1 MMAANMGYLFQRDYY
16 RGIKEDVLFDTTK
29 EKTEQTS
36 FFCKKNNC
44 LIENS
49 KHNYGDYV
57 IGNGFPLK
65 TIYPG
70 LITGIGMVHET
81 GMMGEFKLGMAFD
94 FSTGYPFIPGSS
106 VKGLLRSMFPIL
118 NTGQKLDN
126 DAKKALFEE
135 KKNYIASKIKEIVNN
150 NDNNDKYR
158 DIRAEINLFTNEES
172 TQLAES
178 IFCGKRYDGDFL
190 SIYER
195 DVFYDAQIVGDYSEM
210 GILGFDY
217 ITPHPDPLKNP
228 NPIQF
233 LKILPNVELFFGFK
247 LNETQIRKSDGS
259 QIRVPKELKLDLFK
273 EILIT
278 VGVGAKTNVGYG
290 QLKIEK

>member
-16 RGIKEDVLFDTTK
+16 RGIKDDVLSDTTK
-29 EKTEQTS
+29 DKKKQKS
-36 FFCKKNNC
+36 FFCDKNYR

-49 KHNYGDYV
+49 MHSYDDCEIGD
-57 IGNGFPLK
+57 GFRLK

-94 FSTGYPFIPGSS
+94 FSTGYPVIHGSS

-126 DAKKALFEE
+126 DARKALFEE
-135 KKNYIASKIKEIVNN
+135 KKNYIASTIKEIVK
-150 NDNNDKYR
+150 NNDKYS
-158 DIRAEINLFTNEES
+158 DVCDKIILFTNEES

-195 DVFYDAQIVGDYSEM
+195 DIFYDAQIVGDYSKM

-233 LKILPNVELFFGFK
+233 LKILPNVELSFCFK
-247 LNETQIRKSDGS
+247 LNETQIRKSDGT
-259 QIRVPKELKLDLFK
+259 QIRVPKELKLELFK
-273 EILIT
+273 KILTT
-278 VGVGAKTNVGYG
+278 VGIGAKTNVGYG
-290 QLKIEK
+290 QLSVIKEK

>member
-1 MMAANMGYLFQRDYY
+1 MIQVIAGTPQIKPFSASLIFVIISNILSLLKRDYTD
-16 RGIKEDVLFDTTK
+16 I
-29 EKTEQTS
+29 
-36 FFCKKNNC
+36 
-44 LIENS
+44 I
-49 KHNYGDYV
+49 
-57 IGNGFPLK
+57 
-65 TIYPG
+65 
-70 LITGIGMVHET
+70 
-81 GMMGEFKLGMAFD
+81 
-94 FSTGYPFIPGSS
+94 
-106 VKGLLRSMFPIL
+106 
-118 NTGQKLDN
+118 
-126 DAKKALFEE
+126 
-135 KKNYIASKIKEIVNN
+135 EIVN
-150 NDNNDKYR
+150 NNDKYR

-195 DVFYDAQIVGDYSEM
+195 DIFYDAQIVGDYSEM

-233 LKILPNVELFFGFK
+233 LKILPNVELFFCFK

-273 EILIT
+273 IILTT
-278 VGVGAKTNVGYG
+278 VGIGAKTNVGYG
-290 QLKIEK
+290 QLKIEEK

>member
-1 MMAANMGYLFQRDYY
+1 MAANMGYLFQRDYY
-16 RGIKEDVLFDTTK
+16 LGIKDDVLSDTTK
-29 EKTEQTS
+29 DKKKQKS
-36 FFCKKNNC
+36 FFCDKNYR

-49 KHNYGDYV
+49 MHSYDDCEIGD
-57 IGNGFPLK
+57 GFRLK

-94 FSTGYPFIPGSS
+94 FSTGYPVIHGSS

-126 DAKKALFEE
+126 DARKALFEE
-135 KKNYIASKIKEIVNN
+135 KKNYIASTIKEIVK
-150 NDNNDKYR
+150 NNDKYS
-158 DIRAEINLFTNEES
+158 DVCDKIILFTNEES

-195 DVFYDAQIVGDYSEM
+195 DIFYDAQIVGDYSKM

-233 LKILPNVELFFGFK
+233 LKILPNVELSFCFK
-247 LNETQIRKSDGS
+247 LNETQIRKSDGT
-259 QIRVPKELKLDLFK
+259 QIRVPKELKLELFK
-273 EILIT
+273 KILTT
-278 VGVGAKTNVGYG
+278 VGIGAKTNVGYG
-290 QLKIEK
+290 QLSVIKEK

>member
-16 RGIKEDVLFDTTK
+16 RWIKDDVLSDTTK
-29 EKTEQTS
+29 DKNKQKS
-36 FFCKKNNC
+36 FFCAKNDS
-44 LIENS
+44 LIRNS
-49 KHNYGDYV
+49 MHSYDDCEIGD
-57 IGNGFPLK
+57 GFRLK

-94 FSTGYPFIPGSS
+94 FSTGYPIIPGSS

-135 KKNYIASKIKEIVNN
+135 KKNYIASKIKEIVT
-150 NDNNDKYR
+150 NNDKYSNIC
-158 DIRAEINLFTNEES
+158 DEIKLFTNEES

-195 DVFYDAQIVGDYSEM
+195 DIFYDAQIVGDYSEM

-233 LKILPNVELFFGFK
+233 LKILPNVELSFCFK
-247 LNETQIRKSDGS
+247 LSETQICKSDGTK
-259 QIRVPKELKLDLFK
+259 IRVPKELKLELFK
-273 EILIT
+273 NILTT
-278 VGVGAKTNVGYG
+278 VGIGAKTNVGYG
-290 QLKIEK
+290 QLSVIKEK

>member
-1 MMAANMGYLFQRDYY
+1 
-16 RGIKEDVLFDTTK
+16 
-29 EKTEQTS
+29 
-36 FFCKKNNC
+36 
-44 LIENS
+44 
-49 KHNYGDYV
+49 
-57 IGNGFPLK
+57 
-65 TIYPG
+65 
-70 LITGIGMVHET
+70 
-81 GMMGEFKLGMAFD
+81 
-94 FSTGYPFIPGSS
+94 
-106 VKGLLRSMFPIL
+106 
-118 NTGQKLDN
+118 
-126 DAKKALFEE
+126 
-135 KKNYIASKIKEIVNN
+135 
-150 NDNNDKYR
+150 
-158 DIRAEINLFTNEES
+158 
-172 TQLAES
+172 
-178 IFCGKRYDGDFL
+178 
-190 SIYER
+190 
-195 DVFYDAQIVGDYSEM
+195 M

>member
-1 MMAANMGYLFQRDYY
+1 MAANMGYLFQRDYY

-49 KHNYGDYV
+49 KHSYGDYDDYV

-150 NDNNDKYR
+150 NDKYR
-158 DIRAEINLFTNEES
+158 DIRAEMNLYF
-172 TQLAES
+172 
-178 IFCGKRYDGDFL
+178 
-190 SIYER
+190 
-195 DVFYDAQIVGDYSEM
+195 
-210 GILGFDY
+210 
-217 ITPHPDPLKNP
+217 
-228 NPIQF
+228 
-233 LKILPNVELFFGFK
+233 VE
-247 LNETQIRKSDGS
+247 NDMM
-259 QIRVPKELKLDLFK
+259 
-273 EILIT
+273 EISFQYMK
-278 VGVGAKTNVGYG
+278 GMFSMMHK
-290 QLKIEK
+290 